1 MLSIS
6 TKQTTTSHIKSL
18 NIKILWHMMLEIKVL
33 AWDRNKNVAGLNRL
47 MGSHPPLL
55 IILITLIKGQRYL
68 PICTPILTKVFTC
81 LYTYIDKGIYLSV
94 HLYWQRYLP
103 VCTPIL
109 TKVFTCLYTYI
120 DLWWHLHIHTCKNN
134 HHPISVPQNM
144 SCLCIYTNL

>member
-1 MLSIS
+1 MLQMNFYPEILLPLFQVNFLSLRKESLKQWLSTMLSIS

-81 LYTYIDKGIYLSV
+81 LYTYID
-94 HLYWQRYLP
+94 
-103 VCTPIL
+103 
-109 TKVFTCLYTYI
+109 
-120 DLWWHLHIHTCKNN
+120 LWWHLHIHTCKNN